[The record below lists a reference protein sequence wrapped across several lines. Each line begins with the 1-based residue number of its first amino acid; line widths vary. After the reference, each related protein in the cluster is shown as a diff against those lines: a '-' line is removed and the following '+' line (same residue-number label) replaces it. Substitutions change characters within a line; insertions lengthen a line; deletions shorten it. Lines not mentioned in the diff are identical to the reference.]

1 MTDLSKE
8 KGMLLEGGERMS
20 HRSKNI
26 LIMLL
31 LLAVA
36 GLVFALILK

>member
-8 KGMLLEGGERMS
+8 NEMLLEGGERMS
-20 HRSKNI
+20 HKSKNT

-31 LLAVA
+31 LLVIA
-36 GLVFALILK
+36 GLIIALILT